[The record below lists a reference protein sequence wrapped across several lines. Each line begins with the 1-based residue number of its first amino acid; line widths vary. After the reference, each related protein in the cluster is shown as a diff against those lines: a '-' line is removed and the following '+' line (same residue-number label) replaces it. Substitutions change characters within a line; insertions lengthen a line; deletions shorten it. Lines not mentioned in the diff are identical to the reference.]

1 FTYDAVGNLV
11 GATNR
16 DARVR
21 RGYYPGGDL
30 RGDTLT
36 IRTWAELSE
45 GGNFTSHVYGL
56 EFFYD
61 RNGRR
66 TEVKHPSNVAPLVG
80 GVLKDRTAYAYDR
93 QTGAL
98 ATVTDPLGTSY
109 RYQYNARG
117 EVETLTLPGGITES
131 YRYDPDGRLAL
142 HQTLN
147 ASTAA
152 DRYAANPLRRDTLG
166 YDARGKLLFSR
177 NGAGAADTLTASY
190 SPMGYLTYSRTESNG
205 AKINNAT
212 PTSEV
217 TEQPRYDALGNQI
230 SRSTQSSFDLA
241 RYGRTTTVSEVFRY
255 QPGTGRLR
263 AKNTAV
269 HGDTLVYDAAG
280 NLVWETYTTP
290 GLTASDDFRDHAY
303 FYDAGGRLRAADVR
317 TVDDP
322 TNQLSNY
329 SRAFEE
335 YRYDAL
341 GRRVLVRARRECNQD
356 QYSALCELGWLR
368 RTIWDGDQELIEIQA
383 PGGQQPHMN
392 QYMENDS
399 AHVNLALENGSPPDW
414 YTIDPNPF
422 YGRVLY
428 VHGVSLD
435 HPLALVRM
443 GYGDRLDTA
452 NVDRGYRAVEPYVIV
467 PHWNSRGQAVLGTY
481 DDGGW
486 RRCVWLNGYK
496 RCNFLQWPEMWAGYA
511 RPDMREN
518 AWHGTLLADKGDG
531 SGLSYRRNRYY
542 DPTSGRFTQEDPI
555 GLAGG
560 LNVYGFAD
568 GDPVGFGDPY
578 GLCAWGMG
586 PDAAHGRCSETD
598 AKHAPRFNPAHLTEM
613 IQSISTET
621 GRTPEQVRRAMSSR
635 EGLVLPRGTEFTIGG
650 GWTIVAQRGNV
661 LRLSADGATVRG
673 QGFTFY
679 NEELRGSIES
689 VEIQFGRAA
698 TDATVMNLRGSGG
711 LRGLFINRP
720 YRSTLTYRAD
730 RPFARGPWRCHT
742 QAAGRT
748 YTSCSQ

>member
-1 FTYDAVGNLV
+1 
-11 GATNR
+11 
-16 DARVR
+16 
-21 RGYYPGGDL
+21 
-30 RGDTLT
+30 
-36 IRTWAELSE
+36 
-45 GGNFTSHVYGL
+45 
-56 EFFYD
+56 
-61 RNGRR
+61 
-66 TEVKHPSNVAPLVG
+66 
-80 GVLKDRTAYAYDR
+80 
-93 QTGAL
+93 
-98 ATVTDPLGTSY
+98 
-109 RYQYNARG
+109 
-117 EVETLTLPGGITES
+117 
-131 YRYDPDGRLAL
+131 
-142 HQTLN
+142 
-147 ASTAA
+147 
-152 DRYAANPLRRDTLG
+152 
-166 YDARGKLLFSR
+166 
-177 NGAGAADTLTASY
+177 
-190 SPMGYLTYSRTESNG
+190 PMGYLTYSRTESNG

-255 QPGTGRLR
+255 HPGTGRLR

-303 FYDAGGRLRAADVR
+303 FYDAEGRLRASDTR

-368 RTIWDGDQELIEIQA
+368 RTIWDGEQELIEIQA
-383 PGGQQPHMN
+383 PGGQQPYYS
-392 QYMENDS
+392 QYMENDT
-399 AHVNLALENGSPPDW
+399 AHVNLALANGSPPDW
-414 YTIDPNPF
+414 YTVDPNPF

-428 VHGVSLD
+428 VHGLSLD
-435 HPLALVRM
+435 YPLALVRM

-486 RRCVWLNGYK
+486 RRCQWLSGYK

-518 AWHGTLLADKGDG
+518 AWHGTLITDKADG

-542 DPTSGRFTQEDPI
+542 DPSSGRFTQEDPI

-560 LNVYGFAD
+560 MNVYGFAE
-568 GDPVGFGDPY
+568 GDPVNYSDPY
-578 GLCAWGMG
+578 GLCANGI
-586 PDAAHGRCSETD
+586 GRDYHEGNCRPSEEC
-598 AKHAPRFNPAHLTEM
+598 A
-613 IQSISTET
+613 IC
-621 GRTPEQVRRAMSSR
+621 
-635 EGLVLPRGTEFTIGG
+635 
-650 GWTIVAQRGNV
+650 
-661 LRLSADGATVRG
+661 LRLLLGALRIAPQAAVVTVAGAR
-673 QGFTFY
+673 
-679 NEELRGSIES
+679 L
-689 VEIQFGRAA
+689 
-698 TDATVMNLRGSGG
+698 LSGG
-711 LRGLFINRP
+711 LRAHERLGGHTIAQHVTTTLPRMATRLARNPNLTSVSRFFDLRHADASVQGALVQNSARIQSWLSGNAPDLAFNHAVGRNVGEILHRGASSPVPGSVVRLFLVRNP
-720 YRSTLTYRAD
+720 ASPVGYHV
-730 RPFARGPWRCHT
+730 HT
-742 QAAGRT
+742 AYVIR
-748 YTSCSQ
+748 